1 MFRGLTRLGEG
12 FILYKVVYATKKIMP
27 HRKYILE
34 ESLGYAMGRA
44 TRSMGSLVN
53 RYFAREGYDVTCE
66 QWSVLFNLGK
76 KNGQSQQEL
85 AVLICKDKTS
95 VTRLI
100 DNMEK
105 HSLVVRIPDKSD
117 RRQKLIYLTKKG
129 RDLQE
134 KLILVIQQAQLE
146 AQKSISI
153 NDIEICKKVLNQIYD
168 NIK

>member
-1 MFRGLTRLGEG
+1 MQP
-12 FILYKVVYATKKIMP
+12 KNMP
-27 HRKYILE
+27 YQKYILE

-44 TRSMGSLVN
+44 TRSLGALVN
-53 RYFAREGYDVTCE
+53 RNFAQAGYDVTCE

-76 KNGQSQQEL
+76 KNGQSQQDL
-85 AVLICKDKTS
+85 AGLLCKDKTS

-105 HSLVVRIPDKSD
+105 HSLVVRIPDKAD

-129 RDLQE
+129 KDLLE
-134 KLILVIQQAQLE
+134 KLVIVIHKTQVE
-146 AQKSISI
+146 AQKSIKI
-153 NDIEICKKVLNQIYD
+153 KDIETCKSVLDQIYA

>member
-1 MFRGLTRLGEG
+1 
-12 FILYKVVYATKKIMP
+12 MP
-27 HRKYILE
+27 HTKYILE

-44 TRSMGSLVN
+44 TRSMGALVN
-53 RYFAREGYDVTCE
+53 RNFAQAGYDVTCE

-85 AVLICKDKTS
+85 AGLICKDKTS

-105 HSLVVRIPDKSD
+105 HNLVVRIPDKSD

-129 RDLQE
+129 QDLQE
-134 KLILVIQQAQLE
+134 KLRVVIYKSQLE
-146 AQKSISI
+146 AQKSIKLK
-153 NDIEICKKVLNQIYD
+153 DIEICKEVLNRIYE
-168 NIK
+168 NTK

>member
-1 MFRGLTRLGEG
+1 
-12 FILYKVVYATKKIMP
+12 MP
-27 HRKYILE
+27 YHKYILE

-44 TRSMGSLVN
+44 TRALGALVN
-53 RYFAREGYDVTCE
+53 RNFARAGYDVTCE
-66 QWSVLFNLGK
+66 QWSVLVNLGK

-85 AVLICKDKTS
+85 ASLICKDKTS

-105 HSLVVRIPDKSD
+105 HSLVVRIPDKTD

-134 KLILVIQQAQLE
+134 KLLVVIFNTQME
-146 AQKSISI
+146 AQKSIKI
-153 NDIEICKKVLNQIYD
+153 NEIEICKSVLNHIYE
-168 NIK
+168 NAKQ